1 MDELGLHP
9 RLVQLLRD
17 QGWEGLTAAQD
28 QALAPLLAGKHTLL
42 VAPTGYGKTEA
53 SLIPVLS
60 RVLLERDRLAEQKK
74 PWPAG
79 FKVLYVTPLRAL
91 NRDLMGRLESWGK
104 ALGLRIGV
112 RHGDTTPS
120 ERQRQSK
127 DPPDLLITTPETVQ
141 LLLYGDTLRRHLA
154 TVRFVILDEVHDLAV
169 SERGAQLLVALERI
183 EEVVGQPPALRE
195 AKAPERA
202 GPKRSSVRPTGG
214 FQRIGVSATV
224 ADPAAVAR
232 WLAGRDREV
241 VPVVVAAVKEIRLKV
256 VHPEPAPGDAE
267 LAARLAI
274 PPNIVAQVK
283 AIRQLCAEH
292 KRVLVFH
299 NTRDGAELLASR
311 SALLDQDDGKTPLLG
326 LHHGSLSAE
335 VRTEVEEDF
344 KAGRLRAL
352 VATSSLELGID
363 VGAIDHVVQVG
374 SPRSVARLVQRMGR
388 SGHRVGAVS
397 DGTLVA
403 TGPEDILECIAV
415 ARRAREGRL
424 EPLVMRL
431 DPLVVL
437 ANQLVALANEY
448 AGLDREWARTLVKR
462 TGCFLELDDALF
474 DAAWET
480 LIDVKTLF
488 PHDPDWQANAARR
501 AEGFEPD
508 EGDVS
513 SGPGARATG
522 GRGEGPLL
530 GGGPSSRSFSTGRRR
545 RASSRKGPRMPLEDD
560 EERPGEGWD
569 WDAMPERARGA
580 DPGMSRPTEPRGPG
594 PGAGVQVIGRSG
606 RARRHF
612 LDHISLIPD
621 EKTYRVIDEASKRS
635 LGTVDDAFVAA
646 SMAQGALIVMAGRS
660 WRVLEVETETAKV
673 RVAPVK
679 ELGPIPQWTG
689 AQLPVSFE
697 VAQEVARLRRFLAE
711 KDETG
716 LAAYPLS
723 KEIRAKALEPI
734 EQHRKLGFEVP
745 TDRRVTLEVNR
756 RIVIVNVAL
765 GTRGNEALG
774 RITQALMHQKL
785 GAPLGMESDAYR
797 IHFTLPQQHPSQEI
811 VDTWQ
816 AIDAGSLD
824 LLLSLVLR
832 DSPLV
837 RYHLV
842 HVAKHFGALPKE
854 LDPNRFGRRKLDALF
869 EHIALQEETLS
880 RLIHDRMDVA
890 AVRAFAQ
897 QMAQGLQFTIQGQ
910 GPLSFLGQ
918 DETRRQLAAPRTDEA
933 VLLAVR
939 QRIEDSDALLA
950 CVSCGNHWQSKVLLL
965 PRKIV
970 CRRCQSIQVACLR
983 PWNEDKLPLLK
994 HKEPRKMSPEDQH
1007 ERERMV
1013 RNGAMVSAYG
1023 NVAAR
1028 CLVARGVGPDT
1039 AARILQKVQDP
1050 ENPGFWREILQAEL
1064 TFARTN
1070 MYWKR

>member
-1 MDELGLHP
+1 METLGLHP
-9 RLVQLLRD
+9 RLVQLLRG
-17 QGWEGLTAAQD
+17 QGWEGLTEAQG

-42 VAPTGYGKTEA
+42 VAPTGHGKTEA

-60 RVLLERDRLAEQKK
+60 RMMVERERLKAEGK
-74 PWPAG
+74 PWPKG

-91 NRDLMGRLESWGK
+91 NRDLMGRLESWGE
-104 ALGLRIGV
+104 ALGFDIGV
-112 RHGDTTPS
+112 RHGDTS
-120 ERQRQSK
+120 QGERTRQSK

-141 LLLYGDTLRRHLA
+141 LLLYGDTLRKHLA
-154 TVRFVILDEVHDLAV
+154 TTRFVILDEVHDLAV

-183 EEVVGQPPALRE
+183 EEVVGQPAGLRE
-195 AKAPERA
+195 AKAPERT
-202 GPKRSSVRPTGG
+202 GPKDSHARPGGG

-224 ADPAAVAR
+224 ADPAQVAR
-232 WLAGRDREV
+232 WLGGRGRDVEV
-241 VPVVVAAVKEIRLKV
+241 VVVKAAKEIRLAV
-256 VHPEPAPGDAE
+256 VHPEPAPDDAE
-267 LAARLAI
+267 LAAKLAV
-274 PPNIVAQVK
+274 PPNLVAQMH
-283 AIRQLCAEH
+283 AIRRLCLAH

-311 SALLDQDDGKTPLLG
+311 SALLDAEAGKEPLLG

-335 VRTEVEEDF
+335 VRTEVEDGF
-344 KAGRLRAL
+344 KAGRIRAL

-374 SPRSVARLVQRMGR
+374 SPRSVARLVQRLGR
-388 SGHRVGAVS
+388 SGHRVGAIS

-403 TGPEDILECIAV
+403 TGPEDILECLAV

-424 EPLVMRL
+424 EPLVLRL

-437 ANQLVALANEY
+437 ANQLVALTNEY
-448 AGLDREWARTLVKR
+448 AGLDRAWARTLIQR
-462 TGCFLELDDALF
+462 AGCFLDLDDDLF
-474 DAAWET
+474 DATWET
-480 LIDVKTLF
+480 LLDVKTVF
-488 PHDPDWQANAARR
+488 PEDGGPDGQRWRAKADPRDDDEDRGAAD
-501 AEGFEPD
+501 EGPILAPFDEPD
-508 EGDVS
+508 LS
-513 SGPGARATG
+513 P
-522 GRGEGPLL
+522 
-530 GGGPSSRSFSTGRRR
+530 PSKTV
-545 RASSRKGPRMPLEDD
+545 D
-560 EERPGEGWD
+560 
-569 WDAMPERARGA
+569 
-580 DPGMSRPTEPRGPG
+580 TY
-594 PGAGVQVIGRSG
+594 GRSG

-621 EKTYRVIDEASKRS
+621 EKTYRVIDESSKRS
-635 LGTVDDAFVAA
+635 IGTVDDAFVAA

-660 WRVLEVETETAKV
+660 WRVLEVETETARV

-697 VAQEVARLRRFLAE
+697 VAQEVARLRRHLSE
-711 KDETG
+711 KDEEA
-716 LAAYPLS
+716 LSAYPLS
-723 KEIRAKALEPI
+723 PAIRAKALEPI
-734 EQHRKLGFEVP
+734 EKQKAQGLEVP
-745 TDRRVTLEVNR
+745 TDARVTLEVNR
-756 RIVIVNVAL
+756 RIVIANVAL

-774 RITQALMHQKL
+774 RITQSLMHQRL
-785 GAPLGMESDAYR
+785 GAPLGMEADAYR
-797 IHFTLPQQHPSQEI
+797 IHFTLPQPRPSQEL
-811 VDTWQ
+811 VDTWK
-816 AIDAGSLD
+816 AIDPASLD

-869 EHIALQEETLS
+869 EHIALQEETLA

-890 AVRAFAQ
+890 AVAAFCGQVAE
-897 QMAQGLQFTIQGQ
+897 GLAFTIQGQ

-918 DETRRQLAAPRTDEA
+918 DESRRIMANPKTDEA
-933 VLLAVR
+933 VLSAVK

-950 CVSCGNHWQSKVLLL
+950 CTTCGNHWQSKVLLL

-983 PWNEDKLPLLK
+983 PWNEDKLPLLR
-994 HKEPRKMSPEDQH
+994 HKEPKRLTPEERH

-1013 RNGAMVSAYG
+1013 RNGAMVAAYG

-1028 CLVARGVGPDT
+1028 CMVARGVGPDT

-1050 ENPGFWREILQAEL
+1050 ESPGFWREILQAEL

>member
-1 MDELGLHP
+1 METLGLHP

-17 QGWEGLTAAQD
+17 QGWDGLTEAQG
-28 QALAPLLAGKHTLL
+28 QALIPLLAGKHTLL
-42 VAPTGYGKTEA
+42 VAPTGHGKTEA

-60 RVLLERDRLAEQKK
+60 RMMLERDELAKHGRA
-74 PWPAG
+74 WPKG

-91 NRDLMGRLESWGK
+91 NRDLMGRLQSWGE
-104 ALGLRIGV
+104 ALGFNIGV
-112 RHGDTTPS
+112 RHGDTS
-120 ERQRQSK
+120 QGERNRQSK

-141 LLLYGDTLRRHLA
+141 LLLYGDTLRKHLA
-154 TVRFVILDEVHDLAV
+154 TTRFVILDEVHDLAV

-183 EEVVGQPPALRE
+183 EEVVGQPAELRE
-195 AKAPERA
+195 SKAPERT
-202 GPKRSSVRPTGG
+202 GPKESHARPGGG

-224 ADPAAVAR
+224 ADPTQVAR
-232 WLAGRDREV
+232 WLGGRDRKVEV
-241 VPVVVAAVKEIRLKV
+241 VVVKAAKVIRLAV
-256 VHPEPAPGDAE
+256 VHPEHGPEDAE
-267 LAARLAI
+267 LATKLAV
-274 PPNIVAQVK
+274 PPNLVAQMK
-283 AIRQLCAEH
+283 AIRALCLQH

-311 SALLDQDDGKTPLLG
+311 SAILDLEAGKEPLLG

-335 VRTEVEEDF
+335 VRTEVEEAF
-344 KAGRLRAL
+344 KAGRIRAL

-363 VGAIDHVVQVG
+363 VGAIDHVIQVG
-374 SPRSVARLVQRMGR
+374 SPRSVARLVQRLGR
-388 SGHRVGAVS
+388 SGHRVGAIS

-403 TGPEDILECIAV
+403 TGPEDILECLAV

-424 EPLVMRL
+424 EPLVLRL

-437 ANQLVALANEY
+437 ANQLVALTNEY
-448 AGLDREWARTLVKR
+448 AGLDRAWAKALMQRA
-462 TGCFLELDDALF
+462 GCFLDLDDNLF
-474 DAAWET
+474 DATWET
-480 LIDVKTLF
+480 LLDVKTVF
-488 PHDPDWQANAARR
+488 PDDGGPDGQRWAKTVKADPRDDDEDRDE
-501 AEGFEPD
+501 EGPILAPFDEPD
-508 EGDVS
+508 LS
-513 SGPGARATG
+513 P
-522 GRGEGPLL
+522 
-530 GGGPSSRSFSTGRRR
+530 PSKAVNTY
-545 RASSRKGPRMPLEDD
+545 
-560 EERPGEGWD
+560 
-569 WDAMPERARGA
+569 
-580 DPGMSRPTEPRGPG
+580 
-594 PGAGVQVIGRSG
+594 GRSG

-621 EKTYRVIDEASKRS
+621 EKTYRVIDESSKRS
-635 LGTVDDAFVAA
+635 IGTVDDAFVAA

-660 WRVLEVETETAKV
+660 WRVLEVEMEAAKV

-697 VAQEVARLRRFLAE
+697 VAQEVARLRRHLSE
-711 KDETG
+711 KDEKA
-716 LAAYPLS
+716 LAAYPL
-723 KEIRAKALEPI
+723 EPAIRAKALEPI
-734 EQHRKLGFEVP
+734 AKQKAQGLEVP
-745 TDRRVTLEVNR
+745 TDQRVTLEVNR
-756 RIVIVNVAL
+756 RVVIVNVAL

-774 RITQALMHQKL
+774 RITQSLMHQRL
-785 GAPLGMESDAYR
+785 GAPLGMEADAYR
-797 IHFTLPQQHPSQEI
+797 IHFTLPQPRPSQEL
-811 VDTWQ
+811 VDTWK
-816 AIDAGSLD
+816 AIDPGSLD

-869 EHIALQEETLS
+869 EHIALQEETLA
-880 RLIHDRMDVA
+880 RLIHDRMDTAAVA
-890 AVRAFAQ
+890 AFCKQIAE
-897 QMAQGLQFTIQGQ
+897 GLLFTIQGQ

-918 DETRRQLAAPRTDEA
+918 DESRRLMANPKTDEA
-933 VLLAVR
+933 VLLAVK

-950 CVSCGNHWQSKVLLL
+950 CTTCGNHWQSKVLLL

-994 HKEPRKMSPEDQH
+994 HKEPKKLTPEERH
-1007 ERERMV
+1007 ERDRMV
-1013 RNGAMVSAYG
+1013 RNGAMVAAYG

-1028 CLVARGVGPDT
+1028 CMVARGVGPDT

-1050 ENPGFWREILQAEL
+1050 ESPGFWREILQAEL

>member
-1 MDELGLHP
+1 MEELGLHP

-60 RVLLERDRLAEQKK
+60 RMLNERDRLKAGKK
-74 PWPAG
+74 PWPKG

-91 NRDLMGRLESWGK
+91 NRDLMGRLESWGE
-104 ALGLRIGV
+104 ALGFDIGV
-112 RHGDTTPS
+112 RHGDTTPA

-127 DPPDLLITTPETVQ
+127 SPPDLLITTPETVQ
-141 LLLYGDTLRRHLA
+141 LLLYGDTLRQHLA

-169 SERGAQLLVALERI
+169 SERGAQLMVALERI
-183 EEVVGQPPALRE
+183 EEAIGQPAELRE
-195 AKAPERA
+195 AKSTDRP
-202 GPKRSSVRPTGG
+202 GPTTSHARPGGG

-224 ADPAAVAR
+224 ADPTGVAR
-232 WLAGRDREV
+232 WLAGRDRTVEV
-241 VPVVVAAVKEIRLKV
+241 VVVAAVKVIRLAV
-256 VHPEPAPGDAE
+256 VSPEPAPGDAE
-267 LAARLAI
+267 LAAKLAI
-274 PPNIVAQVK
+274 TPPIVAQVR
-283 AIRQLCAEH
+283 AIRELCRQH

-311 SALLDQDDGKTPLLG
+311 SALLDQEEGQPQLLG

-335 VRTEVEEDF
+335 VRTDVEEAF
-344 KAGRLRAL
+344 KSGKLRAL

-374 SPRSVARLVQRMGR
+374 SPRSVARLVQRLGR

-397 DGTLVA
+397 DGTLIA
-403 TGPEDILECIAV
+403 TGPEDILECLAV
-415 ARRAREGRL
+415 ARRAKEGRL
-424 EPLVMRL
+424 EPLVLRR

-437 ANQLVALANEY
+437 ANQLVAMVNEY
-448 AGLDREWARTLVKR
+448 NGLDRDWSRRLMQRA
-462 TGCFLELDDALF
+462 GPFLDLDDALF
-474 DAAWET
+474 EATWET
-480 LIDVKTLF
+480 LLDVRTVYPEDGGGPRSIATRPGASGLEIDGAD
-488 PHDPDWQANAARR
+488 DPDPDA
-501 AEGFEPD
+501 EPD
-508 EGDVS
+508 EPPS
-513 SGPGARATG
+513 SR
-522 GRGEGPLL
+522 RRKPLL
-530 GGGPSSRSFSTGRRR
+530 GGD
-545 RASSRKGPRMPLEDD
+545 ED
-560 EERPGEGWD
+560 GGAW
-569 WDAMPERARGA
+569 GA
-580 DPGMSRPTEPRGPG
+580 DAGDEGPILGGPG
-594 PGAGVQVIGRSG
+594 DRPRDPWSPPSGPPANEVQTYARSG

-621 EKTYRVIDEASKRS
+621 EKTYRVIDESTKRS
-635 LGTVDDAFVAA
+635 IGTVDDAFVAA

-660 WRVLEVETETAKV
+660 WRVLEVETEAAKV

-689 AQLPVSFE
+689 AQLPVSFD
-697 VAQEVARLRRFLAE
+697 VAQEVARLRRHLAD
-711 KDETG
+711 KDERE
-716 LAAYPLS
+716 LAAYPLAPA
-723 KEIRAKALEPI
+723 IRAKALEPI
-734 EQHRKLGFEVP
+734 EKQKQQGLEVP
-745 TDRRVTLEVNR
+745 TDQRVTLEVNR
-756 RIVIVNVAL
+756 RVVIVNVAL

-774 RITQALMHQKL
+774 RITQSLLHQRL
-785 GAPLGMESDAYR
+785 GAPLGMEADAYR
-797 IHFTLPQQHPSQEI
+797 IHFTLPQPRPSQELI
-811 VDTWQ
+811 DTWK
-816 AIDAGSLD
+816 AIDPSALD

-832 DSPLV
+832 DSPMV

-842 HVAKHFGALPKE
+842 HVAKHFGALPKD

-880 RLIHDRMDVA
+880 RLIHDRMDVGAVA
-890 AVRAFAQ
+890 AFCR

-910 GPLSFLGQ
+910 GPMSFLGQ
-918 DETRRQLAAPRTDEA
+918 DETRRLLAAPKTDEA
-933 VLLAVR
+933 VLLAVK
-939 QRIEDSDALLA
+939 QRIEDADALLA
-950 CVSCGNHWQSKVLLL
+950 CCSCGNHWQSKVLLL

-983 PWNEDKLPLLK
+983 PWNEDKLPLLR
-994 HKEPRKMSPEDQH
+994 HKDPKKLSPEDRH

-1013 RNGAMVSAYG
+1013 RNGSMVSAYG

-1039 AARILQKVQDP
+1039 AARILQKVTDP
-1050 ENPGFWREILQAEL
+1050 ENPAFWREILQAEL

>member
-1 MDELGLHP
+1 METLGLHP
-9 RLVQLLRD
+9 RLVQLLRE
-17 QGWEGLTAAQD
+17 QGWEGLTEAQG
-28 QALAPLLAGKHTLL
+28 QALTPLLAGKHTLL
-42 VAPTGYGKTEA
+42 VAPTGHGKTEA

-60 RVLLERDRLAEQKK
+60 RMMLERDRLKAEKK
-74 PWPAG
+74 PWPEG

-91 NRDLMGRLESWGK
+91 NRDLMGRLQSWGE
-104 ALGLRIGV
+104 ALGFNIGV
-112 RHGDTTPS
+112 RHGDTS
-120 ERQRQSK
+120 QGERTRQSK
-127 DPPDLLITTPETVQ
+127 DPPDVLITTPETVQ
-141 LLLYGDTLRRHLA
+141 LLLYGDRLRRHLA
-154 TVRFVILDEVHDLAV
+154 TTRFVILDEVHDLAV

-183 EEVVGQPPALRE
+183 EEVVGQPAELRE
-195 AKAPERA
+195 AKAPERP
-202 GPKRSSVRPTGG
+202 GPKESHARPGGG

-224 ADPAAVAR
+224 ADPAQVAR
-232 WLAGRDREV
+232 WLGGRDRTVEV
-241 VPVVVAAVKEIRLKV
+241 VVVKAAKEIRLAV
-256 VHPEPAPGDAE
+256 VHPEPGPDDGE

-274 PPNIVAQVK
+274 PPNLVAQMH
-283 AIRQLCAEH
+283 AIRKLCMEH

-311 SALLDQDDGKTPLLG
+311 SALLDTEAGQEPLLG

-335 VRTEVEEDF
+335 VRTEVEEAF
-344 KAGRLRAL
+344 KAGRIRAL

-374 SPRSVARLVQRMGR
+374 SPRSVARLVQRLGR
-388 SGHRVGAVS
+388 SGHRVGAIS

-403 TGPEDILECIAV
+403 TGPEDILECLAV
-415 ARRAREGRL
+415 ARRAKEGRL
-424 EPLVMRL
+424 EPLVLRL

-437 ANQLVALANEY
+437 ANQLVALTNEY
-448 AGLDREWARTLVKR
+448 AGLDRAWARTLMQR
-462 TGCFLELDDALF
+462 AGCFLDLDDNLF
-474 DAAWET
+474 DATWET
-480 LIDVKTLF
+480 LLDVKTVF
-488 PHDPDWQANAARR
+488 PEDGGPDGQRTSPGAAQADPRDDDEDR
-501 AEGFEPD
+501 ADDEGPILAPFDEPD
-508 EGDVS
+508 LS
-513 SGPGARATG
+513 P
-522 GRGEGPLL
+522 
-530 GGGPSSRSFSTGRRR
+530 PSKTV
-545 RASSRKGPRMPLEDD
+545 D
-560 EERPGEGWD
+560 
-569 WDAMPERARGA
+569 
-580 DPGMSRPTEPRGPG
+580 TY
-594 PGAGVQVIGRSG
+594 GRSG

-621 EKTYRVIDEASKRS
+621 EKTYRVIDESSKRS
-635 LGTVDDAFVAA
+635 IGTVDDAFVAA

-660 WRVLEVETETAKV
+660 WRVLEVETETARV

-697 VAQEVARLRRFLAE
+697 VAQEVARLRRHLSE
-711 KDETG
+711 KDEKA

-723 KEIRAKALEPI
+723 KAIRAKALEPI
-734 EQHRKLGFEVP
+734 EKQKAQGLEVP
-745 TDRRVTLEVNR
+745 TDTRVTLEVNR
-756 RIVIVNVAL
+756 RVVIVNVAL

-774 RITQALMHQKL
+774 RITQSLMHQRL
-785 GAPLGMESDAYR
+785 GAPLGMEADAYR
-797 IHFTLPQQHPSQEI
+797 IHFTLPQPRPSQEL
-811 VDTWQ
+811 VDTWR
-816 AIDAGSLD
+816 AIDPASLD

-869 EHIALQEETLS
+869 EHIALQEETLA

-890 AVRAFAQ
+890 AVAAFCKQVAE
-897 QMAQGLQFTIQGQ
+897 GLAFTIQGQ

-918 DETRRQLAAPRTDEA
+918 DESRRIMANPKTDEA
-933 VLLAVR
+933 VLAAVKK
-939 QRIEDSDALLA
+939 RIEDSDALLA
-950 CVSCGNHWQSKVLLL
+950 CTTCGNHWQSKVLLL

-983 PWNEDKLPLLK
+983 PWNEDKLPLLR
-994 HKEPRKMSPEDQH
+994 HKEPKKLTPEERH

-1013 RNGAMVSAYG
+1013 RNGAMVAAYG

-1028 CLVARGVGPDT
+1028 CMVARGVGPDT

-1050 ENPGFWREILQAEL
+1050 ESPGFWREILQAEL

>member
-1 MDELGLHP
+1 MEELGLHP
-9 RLVQLLRD
+9 RLVKLLRD
-17 QGWEGLTAAQD
+17 QGWEGLTVAQD

-60 RVLLERDRLAEQKK
+60 RVLAERDRLKEQKK
-74 PWPAG
+74 PWPVG

-91 NRDLMGRLESWGK
+91 NRDLMVRLESWAE
-104 ALGLRIGV
+104 ALGLHIGV
-112 RHGDTTPS
+112 RHGDTTPA
-120 ERQRQSK
+120 ERQRQAK
-127 DPPDLLITTPETVQ
+127 NPPDVLITTPETVQ
-141 LLLYGDTLRRHLA
+141 LLLYGDTLRKHLA
-154 TVRFVILDEVHDLAV
+154 TVRFAILDEVHDLAV

-183 EEVVGQPPALRE
+183 EEVVGQSAALRE
-195 AKAPERA
+195 AKAPERT
-202 GPKRSSVRPTGG
+202 GPSHPSARPGGG

-224 ADPAAVAR
+224 ADPKAVAK
-232 WLAGRDREV
+232 WLGGRDREV
-241 VPVVVAAVKEIRLKV
+241 EVVVVSAVKEIRLAV
-256 VHPEPAPGDAE
+256 VHPEPGPGDAE
-267 LAARLAI
+267 LAAKLSVT
-274 PPNIVAQVK
+274 PQIVAQIQ
-283 AIRQLCAEH
+283 AIRRLCRQHE
-292 KRVLVFH
+292 RVLVFH

-311 SALLDQDDGKTPLLG
+311 SALLDQDEHKPVLLG

-335 VRTEVEEDF
+335 VRTEVEDGF
-344 KAGRLRAL
+344 KSGRLKAI

-374 SPRSVARLVQRMGR
+374 SPRSVARLVQRLGR

-403 TGPEDILECIAV
+403 TGPEDILECLAV

-424 EPLVMRL
+424 EPLVLRL

-448 AGLDREWARTLVKR
+448 AGLDREWTRQVVQRA
-462 TGCFLELDDALF
+462 GCFLDLEDSLF
-474 DAAWET
+474 DATWDT
-480 LIDVKTLF
+480 LLDVKTVF
-488 PHDPDWQANAARR
+488 PHEECPFVPRAHAAAAGPPAGSAGPAPRLAPPGRSYETADEEEWDESWLIGRPKKKRR
-501 AEGFEPD
+501 GPKMPLERDDD
-508 EGDVS
+508 EWAD
-513 SGPGARATG
+513 
-522 GRGEGPLL
+522 EGPLL
-530 GGGPSSRSFSTGRRR
+530 GG
-545 RASSRKGPRMPLEDD
+545 
-560 EERPGEGWD
+560 
-569 WDAMPERARGA
+569 
-580 DPGMSRPTEPRGPG
+580 PTDSAG
-594 PGAGVQVIGRSG
+594 GAGVRGSEVHTIGRSG
-606 RARRHF
+606 RARKHF

-621 EKTYRVIDEASKRS
+621 ETTYRVIDESTKRS
-635 LGTVDDAFVAA
+635 IGTVDDAFVTA
-646 SMAQGALIVMAGRS
+646 SMAPGALVVMAGRS
-660 WRVLEVETETAKV
+660 WRVLEVQVDETRV

-697 VAQEVARLRRFLAE
+697 VAQEVARLRRFLDEGDE
-711 KDETG
+711 KG
-716 LAAYPLS
+716 LAAYPLD
-723 KEIRAKALEPI
+723 KAIRAKALEPI
-734 EQHRKLGFEVP
+734 RKHREQGLEVP
-745 TDRRVTLEVNR
+745 TDQRVTLEVNR
-756 RIVIVNVAL
+756 RVVIANVAL

-774 RITQALMHQKL
+774 RITQALLHQKL

-797 IHFTLPQQHPSQEI
+797 IHFHLPQPRPSQDL
-811 VDTWQ
+811 VDTWR
-816 AIDAGSLD
+816 ALDPDSLD

-832 DSPLV
+832 DSPMV

-842 HVAKHFGALPKE
+842 HVAKQFGALPKD

-869 EHIALQEETLS
+869 EHPALQEETLS

-890 AVRAFAQ
+890 AVAAFARQ
-897 QMAQGLQFTIQGQ
+897 LAVGLQITIQGQ

-918 DETRRQLAAPRTDEA
+918 DETRRQLAAPKTDEA
-933 VLLAVR
+933 VLAAVR

-983 PWNEDKLPLLK
+983 PWNEDKLPLLR
-994 HKEPRKMSPEDQH
+994 HKQPDKLPPADRH

-1013 RNGAMVSAYG
+1013 RNGAMVAAYG
-1023 NVAAR
+1023 NVACR

-1039 AARILQKVQDP
+1039 AARILQKVTDP
-1050 ENPGFWREILQAEL
+1050 ESPGFWREILTAEL